1 MRVTELRPMLWTED
15 LYKTVAF
22 YTETLGFKANE
33 VNHDWGWASL
43 SLDDVSLMFT
53 VPLKFDAP
61 EEHPA
66 PEKISLSGSLYFNT
80 DDVDA
85 MWEKLRDITTISY
98 GIENFEHGM
107 REFAIYDNNGY
118 ILQFGQEIS
127 E

>member
-15 LYKTVAF
+15 LHKTVAF
-22 YTETLGFKANE
+22 YTETLGFTANE

-53 VPLKFDAP
+53 VPLKFDGT

-66 PEKISLSGSLYFNT
+66 PEKISFSGSLYFNT

-85 MWEKLRDITTISY
+85 MWGQLKDITTICY

-118 ILQFGQEIS
+118 MLQFGQEIS